1 MELAEFLKILEESTQ
16 RVSAAFK
23 QLRPF
28 DKASLGNLLKSAA
41 WSLLRPGNINR
52 DQLFSDI
59 YSEVKR
65 MEESILEGLKNK
77 EFEEELLN
85 HPTAMTR
92 INAYYDMVD
101 TLSSSIP
108 DTVMLSLPPA
118 SSSTADKSTKENEV
132 SLTYSIESSASRAK
146 AAKDGLLLR
155 NAELR
160 VDSLAT
166 KYNNWSISLKN
177 FSGTTSGLLTPR
189 SFYYLIFLCH
199 AKRQNMKF
207 VMTRGYPIDSSGIE
221 TMPDRIAEHLMSSD
235 YAWKG
240 DSRGKTFK
248 LKVADQQ
255 SKLKH
260 EINKQVSCE
269 IVVFDDAHY
278 TIHPGLKNAQIKIPA
293 LNIK

>member
-1 MELAEFLKILEESTQ
+1 MELAEFLNILEESTQ
-16 RVSAAFK
+16 KVLEAFK

-52 DQLFSDI
+52 DQLFRDI
-59 YSEVKR
+59 YSEIKR
-65 MEESILEGLKNK
+65 MEESILEGLRNK
-77 EFEEELLN
+77 EFEEELIN

-108 DTVMLSLPPA
+108 ETVMLSLPPA
-118 SSSTADKSTKENEV
+118 SSSTAEKSTSENEV
-132 SLTYSIESSASRAK
+132 SLSYSIESSASRAK
-146 AAKDGLLLR
+146 AAKDGLLLS

-166 KYNNWSISLKN
+166 KYNNWSIYLKN
-177 FSGTTSGLLTPR
+177 LSGTTSGLLTPR

-199 AKRQNMKF
+199 SKIQKIKF
-207 VMTRGYPIDSSGIE
+207 VMGRGYPIDSSGVE

-240 DSRGKTFK
+240 DSRNKSFDVR
-248 LKVADQQ
+248 VADQQ

-269 IVVFDDAHY
+269 IVVLDNNHY
-278 TIHPGLKNAQIKIPA
+278 TIHPGLKDSQIKIPA

>member
-118 SSSTADKSTKENEV
+118 SSSTADKSAKKNEV

-207 VMTRGYPIDSSGIE
+207 VMTRGYPIDSSCVE
-221 TMPDRIAEHLMSSD
+221 NMPDRIAENLMSSD

-240 DSRGKTFK
+240 DSRGITFK